1 MQSRGVIDAALARQR
16 ARESGRRGRAA
27 RPPMNAG
34 RYVPMGVATLLV
46 GVFVLGAATSS
57 AQRQPASAL
66 AAAEVTPAAAIV
78 DVGPRSLGFAPP
90 AVPAGAAAGAG
101 VVAAGVRTLA
111 PALPSGPLGIPG
123 IMLRAYKLAADRV
136 GAENATCKLPWF
148 LLAGIGRI
156 ESGHAGD
163 GSVDASGT
171 TINPI
176 AGPVLD
182 GSLAGNAVIT
192 DTDRGAIDGDPT
204 HDRAMGPM
212 QFIPSTWAAWGSDAN
227 GDGRAD
233 PNNIFDATYSAGRY
247 LCAGVSD
254 IMAPQHRV
262 AAVLRYNNSLEY
274 VSNVLTWALAYA
286 TGAVPTASVLEV
298 KRPAPATPAAPGA
311 PNPQSG
317 APGPSVT
324 PGAPGAT
331 TPPPTARLRAVKAAF
346 EVPATIAVTSPAG
359 PVSCTADLT
368 VTVAP
373 DGTSATVSRAVL
385 SGPNPLCGIARTAAL
400 PWTIT
405 PTGPTGIEIAGV
417 GVDALGTRCGPI
429 GLAGELNG
437 ALTAAAPP
445 SGPCVI
451 RSLTLRPT
459 PSLAIAQ

>member
-1 MQSRGVIDAALARQR
+1 
-16 ARESGRRGRAA
+16 
-27 RPPMNAG
+27 MNAG

-78 DVGPRSLGFAPP
+78 DTGPRALGFAPP
-90 AVPAGAAAGAG
+90 AAPAAAAGAG
-101 VVAAGVRTLA
+101 IVTAGVRTLA

-136 GAENATCKLPWF
+136 GAENSACKLPWF

-192 DTDRGAIDGDPT
+192 DTDRGSIDGDPV

-212 QFIPSTWAAWGSDAN
+212 QFIPSTWAAWGSDGN

-262 AAVLRYNNSLEY
+262 AAVLRYNNSLDY

-298 KRPAPATPAAPGA
+298 KRPATSAAPTPGAPRAPGA
-311 PNPQSG
+311 VPPSGVPG
-317 APGPSVT
+317 APTASGT
-324 PGAPGAT
+324 PGAPGS
-331 TPPPTARLRAVKAAF
+331 TPAPSARLRATKAAF
-346 EVPATIAVTSPAG
+346 VVPATIAVTSPAG
-359 PVSCTADLT
+359 PVSCTVDLT

-373 DGTSATVSRAVL
+373 DGTSATVGKAVL
-385 SGPNPLCGIARTAAL
+385 SGANPLCGIARTAAL

-405 PTGPTGIEIAGV
+405 PTGPTSIEVAGV

-429 GLAGELNG
+429 GLAGELTG

-445 SGPCVI
+445 AGPCVI

-459 PSLAIAQ
+459 PSLALEP

>member
-1 MQSRGVIDAALARQR
+1 
-16 ARESGRRGRAA
+16 
-27 RPPMNAG
+27 MNAG

-78 DVGPRSLGFAPP
+78 DSGPRTLGFAPP
-90 AVPAGAAAGAG
+90 AALATAAEVVP
-101 VVAAGVRTLA
+101 AGVRTLA

-136 GAENATCKLPWF
+136 GSENAACKLPWF

-212 QFIPSTWAAWGSDAN
+212 QFIPSTWASWGSDGN

-254 IMAPQHRV
+254 IMSPQHRV

-298 KRPAPATPAAPGA
+298 KRPATSAAPTPRAPGA
-311 PNPQSG
+311 PPAPSG
-317 APGPSVT
+317 APGASPT

-331 TPPPTARLRAVKAAF
+331 EPAPTARLRAAKAAF
-346 EVPATIAVTSPAG
+346 DVPATIAVTSPAG
-359 PVSCTADLT
+359 PVSCTVDLT
-368 VTVAP
+368 VTIAP
-373 DGTSATVSRAVL
+373 DGTSATVGKAVL
-385 SGPNPLCGIARTAAL
+385 SGPNPLCAIARTAAL

-405 PTGPTGIEIAGV
+405 PTGPTTIEVTGV

-429 GLAGELNG
+429 GLAGELTG

-445 SGPCVI
+445 AGPCVI

-459 PSLAIAQ
+459 PSLALEP

>member
-1 MQSRGVIDAALARQR
+1 
-16 ARESGRRGRAA
+16 
-27 RPPMNAG
+27 MNAG

-78 DVGPRSLGFAPP
+78 DSAPRTLGFAPP
-90 AVPAGAAAGAG
+90 AAPATATGVG
-101 VVAAGVRTLA
+101 VVTAGLRTLA

-136 GAENATCKLPWF
+136 GAENPVCKLPWF

-192 DTDRGAIDGDPT
+192 DTDRGAIDGDPV

-212 QFIPSTWAAWGSDAN
+212 QFIPSTWAAWGSDGN

-254 IMAPQHRV
+254 IMSPQHRV

-298 KRPAPATPAAPGA
+298 KRPATSAAPTPGAPGA
-311 PNPQSG
+311 PPAPSG
-317 APGPSVT
+317 APGASPT

-331 TPPPTARLRAVKAAF
+331 PPTPTARLRLAKAAF
-346 EVPATIAVTSPAG
+346 DVPATIAVTSPAG
-359 PVSCTADLT
+359 PVSCTVDLT

-373 DGTSATVSRAVL
+373 DGTSATVGKAVL
-385 SGPNPLCGIARTAAL
+385 SGQNPLCAIARTAAL

-405 PTGPTGIEIAGV
+405 PTGPTTVEVTGV

-429 GLAGELNG
+429 GLAGELSG
-437 ALTAAAPP
+437 ALTAAAAPT
-445 SGPCVI
+445 GPCVI

-459 PSLAIAQ
+459 PSLALAP